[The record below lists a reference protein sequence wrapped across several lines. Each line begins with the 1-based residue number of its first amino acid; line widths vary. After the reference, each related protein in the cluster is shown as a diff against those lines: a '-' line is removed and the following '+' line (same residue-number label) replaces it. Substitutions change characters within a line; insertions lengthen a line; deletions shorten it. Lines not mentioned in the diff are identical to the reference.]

1 MKMIAIMQPTYL
13 PWMGYLA
20 IIDRVDQFVFL
31 DNVQF
36 DRRSWQ
42 QRNRI
47 KTPNGETILTIPV
60 RSKGRRDQCID
71 EVEIDTAQDFAAR
84 HIRSIQHAYAKA
96 PFYGQFAPDLFDQLK
111 ARADLLAD
119 VTIPVTGWLLRQ
131 FAIDTEC
138 VRASTLDVAGQKDA
152 LLCSISQQLGAD
164 TYLSPPGAANYL
176 DQSDAFRDAGIS
188 VRYHIYEHPTHTQI
202 NGAFEPYMGAIDL
215 LFNCG
220 PDDGLEIL
228 RKGVQ

>member
-13 PWMGYLA
+13 PWMGYMA
-20 IIDRVDQFVFL
+20 MVDRVDRFVFL

-47 KTPNGETILTIPV
+47 KTANGETMLTIPA
-60 RSKGRRDQCID
+60 RSKGRRDQRID
-71 EVEIDTAQDFAAR
+71 EVEIDTDQEFAVR
-84 HIRSIQHAYAKA
+84 HIRSIEHAYARA
-96 PFYGQFAPDLFDQLK
+96 PFYDRFAPDLFDQLNTT
-111 ARADLLAD
+111 AELLVD
-119 VTIPVTGWLLRQ
+119 VTIPVMGWLLRQ
-131 FAIDTEC
+131 FAIDTDC
-138 VRASTLDVAGQKDA
+138 VRASALDVPGQKDA
-152 LLCSISQQLGAD
+152 LLCGISQQLDAD

-176 DQSDAFRDAGIS
+176 DQSDAFRDAEIS
-188 VRYHIYEHPTHTQI
+188 VRYHAYEHPTHTQT
-202 NGAFEPYMGAIDL
+202 NGTFRPFMGAIDL

-228 RKGVQ
+228 RKGVR

>member
-1 MKMIAIMQPTYL
+1 MTTVAIMQPTYM

-20 IIDRVDQFVFL
+20 MVDRVDRFVFL

-47 KTPNGETILTIPV
+47 KSANGEVMLTIPV
-60 RSKGRRDQCID
+60 RSKGRRNQHID
-71 EVEIDTAQDFAAR
+71 EVEIDADQDFIAK
-84 HIRSIQHAYAKA
+84 HIRSIEHAYARA
-96 PFYGQFAPDLFDQLK
+96 PFYEQFAPELFDQL
-111 ARADLLAD
+111 RAPTVSLAD
-119 VTIPVTGWLLRQ
+119 ITVTVIGWLLRQ
-131 FAIDTEC
+131 YVIDTDC
-138 VRASTLDVAGQKDA
+138 VRASTIAAAGQKDI
-152 LLCSISQQLGAD
+152 LLCNISQQLGAD

-188 VRYHIYEHPTHTQI
+188 VRYHGYKHPTHDQI
-202 NGAFEPYMGAIDL
+202 NGPFQPFMGAVDL

-220 PDDGLEIL
+220 PDKGLKIL
-228 RKGVQ
+228 RQGVQ